1 MNYFST
7 LITLLRDR
15 PVFLEEVRIG
25 TKLESKIFSLIVAS
39 SLFFAILPGLRI
51 FIIVEAAGVH
61 ILCTVER
68 MSKNYAGT
76 KD

>member
-1 MNYFST
+1 MRIEMAVRCKFYMYVSSGILSFVVSQSDS
-7 LITLLRDR
+7 LFYLLS
-15 PVFLEEVRIG
+15 G
-25 TKLESKIFSLIVAS
+25 